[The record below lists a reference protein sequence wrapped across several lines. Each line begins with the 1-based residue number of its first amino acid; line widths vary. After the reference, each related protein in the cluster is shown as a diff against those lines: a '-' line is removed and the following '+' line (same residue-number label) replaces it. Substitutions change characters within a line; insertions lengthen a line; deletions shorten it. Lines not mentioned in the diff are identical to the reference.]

1 MRTFQLLVIMLA
13 TFLWPAILRPTAIM
27 RNFMPC
33 FRRIACTG
41 NQPRS
46 QICKR
51 QTLPL
56 HQTRSVVQVY
66 TSFAVQCI
74 TASGTFRARSTCI
87 QGASCWPQGHAQQL
101 CRSWCK
107 TKACAAG
114 SKRAGKRFLEGILP

>member
-1 MRTFQLLVIMLA
+1 MCTFQLLVIMLA

-46 QICKR
+46 QICKH
-51 QTLPL
+51 QTLPLLQL
-56 HQTRSVVQVY
+56 HQTRSDVQIY

-74 TASGTFRARSTCI
+74 NASGTWKARSACI
-87 QGASCWPQGHAQQL
+87 QGASRWPRGHAQ
-101 CRSWCK
+101 
-107 TKACAAG
+107 
-114 SKRAGKRFLEGILP
+114 